1 MDHTRLIPNIVCY
14 VGGTC
19 GDLLSAMLDS
29 TGCTIANGSIK
40 QEQQRQR
47 LKKPHSFAGN
57 EEKDQYLLSM
67 TGVYKSVPSHDL
79 AYHIERKHSFLS
91 VVVENFDTAY
101 WAADRFKQLHRPHVW
116 NEMQRLCGAQTVK
129 DYAQIIIN
137 FSKLVALHTQN
148 VVLLDSIVEGR
159 AVEQLEYI
167 TNKSLS
173 TEANDLYTQWLECQN
188 TL

>member
-1 MDHTRLIPNIVCY
+1 MDHNRVIPDIVCY

-19 GDLLSAMLDS
+19 GDLISAMLDPI
-29 TGCTIANGSIK
+29 GCVITNTSIR
-40 QEQQRQR
+40 QDQQRQR
-47 LKKPHSFAGN
+47 LKKPHSFTTD
-57 EEKDQYLLSM
+57 EEKDQYLWSM
-67 TGVYKSVPSHDL
+67 SEVYKSVPSHDL

-116 NEMQRLCGAQTVK
+116 DEMQRFCGAQTVK
-129 DYAQIIIN
+129 DYAQIIVN

-148 VVLLDSIVEGR
+148 VVLLDLIVEGQ

-167 TNKSLS
+167 TKKSLS
-173 TEANDLYTQWLECQN
+173 TEAKDLYTHWLACQN